1 VPEPGEDCVCHRPER
16 NEGPSGPGAKLC
28 AVTSSPVTPLTLA
41 LAAVAADGAGLHR
54 VAFYLVLAA
63 IPAAAG
69 AALGAA
75 ADLVVGR
82 PVLARTA
89 CTVAALVL
97 LVMSSAVRANA
108 AVGSALPPLALSA
121 LIGCLGAYALLGVV
135 WLLWAPRPV
144 PVRENSS

>member
-1 VPEPGEDCVCHRPER
+1 
-16 NEGPSGPGAKLC
+16 
-28 AVTSSPVTPLTLA
+28 VTPLTLA

-54 VAFYLVLAA
+54 VAFYLVLLA

-75 ADLVVGR
+75 ADLAVGR

-89 CTVAALVL
+89 CTVSALVL

-121 LIGCLGAYALLGVV
+121 LVGCLGAYALLGVV

-144 PVRENSS
+144 PVRENSG